1 MSNRICI
8 IFFKSIRNIQFYS
21 KINRINFLS
30 FNKILNRCRKILNNF
45 GQPECIGISS
55 AVFSKIS
62 RNDLSKNVKNNF
74 CIWNQLDIWSQLA
87 LQMYIFNFA
96 DSCQKIMITRT
107 KIEDDWSS
115 ANQCCGYEYR
125 VGSGSFLPD
134 PGLTQSRHMY

>member
-74 CIWNQLDIWSQLA
+74 CI
-87 LQMYIFNFA
+87 
-96 DSCQKIMITRT
+96 
-107 KIEDDWSS
+107 
-115 ANQCCGYEYR
+115 
-125 VGSGSFLPD
+125 
-134 PGLTQSRHMY
+134 

>member
-62 RNDLSKNVKNNF
+62 RNDLSKNDKNNF
-74 CIWNQLDIWSQLA
+74 CIWNQLDIWSQLE

-107 KIEDDWSS
+107 K
-115 ANQCCGYEYR
+115 NQDMR
-125 VGSGSFLPD
+125 MIDLQQTSVADTNTGSDPD
-134 PGLTQSRHMY
+134 LFCPIRI